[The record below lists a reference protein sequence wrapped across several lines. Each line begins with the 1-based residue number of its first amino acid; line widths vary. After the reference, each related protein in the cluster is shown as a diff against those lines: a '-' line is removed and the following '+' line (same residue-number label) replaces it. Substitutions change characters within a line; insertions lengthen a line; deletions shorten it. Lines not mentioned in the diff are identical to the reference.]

1 MNPTRFDTITRLFA
15 DRKLTRRQSLAAGAG
30 LAAGIA
36 GSRLASA
43 QEASP
48 EALPIT
54 PDADHGPEMLFVQ
67 SFHSGSIVPSERA
80 EGRYTVT
87 LEHGLGE
94 TIYFSDRPDR
104 IVGSTPTAAFLDGLG
119 FPEDNPPNA
128 AILTQNPDGD
138 TTLAV
143 VELFDPVY
151 DAETATLTYDV
162 SVLEHWKDGTDLAF
176 TETPVDLGAL
186 GDTFGTAHLFIDD
199 CGDWEI
205 TCYSIPSKGINGHV
219 GSILTDEHDGF
230 CYSWEAAF
238 CLPCQPWIADGY
250 SAYRYWNQQ
259 CNERFPDCLGICQA
273 RNVV

>member
-199 CGDWEI
+199 CQGSDI
-205 TCYSIPSKGINGHV
+205 LCYSPDRTLGIHGHV
-219 GSILTDEHDGF
+219 GSILYSEHDGF
-230 CYSWEAAF
+230 CYSWGAWE
-238 CLPCQPWIADGY
+238 CLPCQPWIADAEG
-250 SAYRYWNQQ
+250 AFRYWNQQ
-259 CNERFPDCLGICQA
+259 CNVRFPDCLENCA
-273 RNVV
+273 SKYL